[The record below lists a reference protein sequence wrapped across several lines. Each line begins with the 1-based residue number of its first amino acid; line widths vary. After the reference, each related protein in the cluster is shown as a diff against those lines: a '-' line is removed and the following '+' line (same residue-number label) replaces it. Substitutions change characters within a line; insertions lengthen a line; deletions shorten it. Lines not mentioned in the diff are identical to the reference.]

1 MVALVAAGW
10 RKPARA
16 AVDPARARRDGLH
29 QPVLVEEAAPVLA
42 RRQRWYRPILAAG
55 GGVVMAIV
63 FGMVIATVVGFG
75 LAEAVITLT
84 HLLKR

>member
-29 QPVLVEEAAPVLA
+29 QPVLVAEEPATIAH
-42 RRQRWYRPILAAG
+42 RQRWYRPFLALG
-55 GGVVMAIV
+55 GGLVMAIV
-63 FGMVIATVVGFG
+63 FGMALATVVGFG